1 MSHLLID
8 AGRLACSRLHQ
19 AGHQAFFAGGA
30 VRDRLLARPFS
41 DLDIA
46 TSATPAQ
53 VTDLFPNARTV
64 GASFG
69 VVLINLQGVE
79 LQIATFRS
87 DHSYSDHRRPRL
99 VTYET
104 DPRRDVLRRDF
115 TINGLL
121 EDPLTGEILDYVNG
135 RADLDARIIRAIGQ
149 PAARFAEDALRMLRA
164 IRFAARLGFAID
176 PATLAA
182 IRASAPTIQAIS
194 AERVR
199 DELSLIL
206 TESGPLLGL
215 TLLEATGLLPL
226 ILPEISAMQG
236 VNQPPEYHPEGD
248 VFTHTLLCLQTLE
261 NPSIELALAALL
273 HDVAK
278 PATFNDSSGRI
289 RFNDHA
295 ELGARMASDI
305 LTRLRYPNAVIES
318 VASLIA
324 NHMRFMEVERMGQAA
339 FKRLLRL
346 PRFDDQLE
354 LLRIDSLAALRP
366 LTTYDLV
373 RRRIA
378 EIPPEHI
385 RPPRLLTGDDL
396 IALGYPPGPLVGD
409 ILHAIE
415 TAQLDG
421 ALSTPDAARQF
432 VQSRFPPKSPSPP

>member
-8 AGRLACSRLHQ
+8 AGRHACARLRG

-30 VRDRLLARPFS
+30 VRDRLLSRPFT

-53 VTDLFPNARTV
+53 VTALFPDARTV

-69 VVLINLQGVE
+69 VVLVQCLGVE
-79 LQIATFRS
+79 LQVATFRS
-87 DHSYSDHRRPRL
+87 DHSYSDHRRPSS

-104 DPRRDVLRRDF
+104 DPRADALRRDF

-135 RADLDARIIRAIGQ
+135 RADLDARIIRAIGN

-164 IRFAARLGFAID
+164 IRFAARLGFSID

-182 IRASAPTIQAIS
+182 IRASAPTILAIS

-206 TESGPLLGL
+206 TENGPFLGL
-215 TLLEATGLLPL
+215 TLLDSTGLLPL
-226 ILPEISAMQG
+226 ILPEISAMHG
-236 VNQPPEYHPEGD
+236 VAQPPEYHPEGD
-248 VFTHTLLCLQTLE
+248 VFTHTLLCLQHLE

-289 RFNDHA
+289 RFDGHA
-295 ELGARMASDI
+295 ELGARMATGI
-305 LTRLRYPNAVIES
+305 LTRLRYPNSVIES

-324 NHMRFMEVERMGQAA
+324 NHMRFMEVERMGEAA
-339 FKRLLRL
+339 FKHLLRL

-373 RRRIA
+373 HRRIA
-378 EIPPEHI
+378 EIPPEQI

-396 IALGYPPGPLVGD
+396 IAMGFTPGKRLGE
-409 ILHAIE
+409 ILQAIE
-415 TAQLDG
+415 EAQLAG
-421 ALSTPDAARQF
+421 ALSTPADARAF
-432 VQSRFPPKSPSPP
+432 IAFRFRS

>member
-1 MSHLLID
+1 MSHLLIE
-8 AGRLACSRLHQ
+8 AGSHACARLRD

-30 VRDRLLARPFS
+30 VRDRLLSRPFT

-53 VTDLFPNARTV
+53 VTALFPNARTV

-69 VVLINLQGVE
+69 VVLVDLKGVE

-87 DHSYSDHRRPRL
+87 DHSYSDHRRPSS
-99 VTYET
+99 VTFET
-104 DPRRDVLRRDF
+104 DPRADVLRRDF

-135 RADLDARIIRAIGQ
+135 RADLDARIIRAIGD
-149 PAARFAEDALRMLRA
+149 PAARFSEDALRMLRA
-164 IRFAARLGFAID
+164 IRFAARLGFSIE
-176 PATLAA
+176 PATLIA
-182 IRASAPTIQAIS
+182 IRFAAPTIQAVS

-206 TESGPLLGL
+206 AESGPALGL
-215 TLLEATGLLPL
+215 SLLDASGLLPL
-226 ILPEISAMQG
+226 ILPEIAAMRG
-236 VNQPPEYHPEGD
+236 VAQPPEYHPEGD
-248 VFTHTLLCLQTLE
+248 VFTHTLLCLQHLE

-289 RFNDHA
+289 RFDGHA
-295 ELGARMASDI
+295 ELGARMARDI

-373 RRRIA
+373 RLRIA
-378 EIPPEHI
+378 EIPPEQI
-385 RPPRLLTGDDL
+385 RPPRLLNGDDL
-396 IALGYPPGPLVGD
+396 IAMGFTPGKRLGE

-415 TAQLDG
+415 EAQLEG
-421 ALSTPDAARQF
+421 ALLTPADARAF
-432 VQSRFPPKSPSPP
+432 VAFRFRS

>member
-1 MSHLLID
+1 MSDALIH
-8 AGRLACSRLHQ
+8 AGRLACDRLRG

-30 VRDRLLARPFS
+30 VRDRLLGRRFS

-46 TSATPAQ
+46 TSARPDQ
-53 VTDLFPNARTV
+53 VMALFPGARTV
-64 GASFG
+64 GAAFG
-69 VVLINLQGVE
+69 VVLVSLEGVE

-87 DHSYSDHRRPRL
+87 DHSYSGHRRPSS

-104 DPRRDVLRRDF
+104 DPRLDVLRRDF

-121 EDPLTGEILDYVNG
+121 EDPLTGEILDFVNG
-135 RADLDARIIRAIGQ
+135 RADLDARVVRAIGD

-164 IRFAARLGFAID
+164 VRFAARLGFAIH
-176 PATLAA
+176 PATFDA
-182 IRASAPTIQAIS
+182 IRAAAPTIGAIS

-206 TESGPLLGL
+206 TESGTRQGFVILDQS
-215 TLLEATGLLPL
+215 ALLPL

-236 VNQPPEYHPEGD
+236 VAQPPEFHPEGD
-248 VFTHTLLCLQTLE
+248 VWTHTLLCLEHLE
-261 NPSIELALAALL
+261 SPPLELALAALL

-278 PATFNDSSGRI
+278 PATFNDSTGRI
-289 RFNDHA
+289 RFDGHA
-295 ELGARMASDI
+295 ELGARMAGDI
-305 LTRLRYPNAVIES
+305 LARLRYPNAVIDS
-318 VASLIA
+318 VISLVA
-324 NHMRFMEVERMGQAA
+324 NHMRFMDAERMGQAA

-373 RRRIA
+373 RRRIS
-378 EIPPEHI
+378 EIPPEQI
-385 RPPRLLTGDDL
+385 RPSRLLTGDDL
-396 IALGYPPGPLVGD
+396 IALGYPPGPLIGE
-409 ILHAIE
+409 ILDALE

-421 ALSTPDAARQF
+421 ALSTPKEARAF
-432 VQSRFPPKSPSPP
+432 ASSHYPL

>member
-1 MSHLLID
+1 MSHLLIE
-8 AGRLACSRLHQ
+8 AGRHACTRLRE

-30 VRDRLLARPFS
+30 VRDRLLHRPFT

-46 TSATPAQ
+46 TSATPDQ
-53 VTDLFPNARTV
+53 VTALFPNARTV

-69 VVLINLQGVE
+69 VVLVNIEDVE

-87 DHSYSDHRRPRL
+87 DHSYSDHRRPGS

-104 DPRRDVLRRDF
+104 DPRADVLRRDF

-121 EDPLTGEILDYVNG
+121 ENPLTGEILDYVNG
-135 RADLDARIIRAIGQ
+135 RADLEARIIRAIGH
-149 PAARFAEDALRMLRA
+149 PSVRFAEDALRMLRA
-164 IRFAARLGFAID
+164 IRFAARLGFSIEPD
-176 PATLAA
+176 TLIA
-182 IRASAPTIQAIS
+182 IRFAAPTIQAIS

-206 TESGPLLGL
+206 TESGPAFGL
-215 TLLEATGLLPL
+215 TLLDATGLLPL
-226 ILPEISAMQG
+226 ILPEIAAMQG
-236 VNQPPEYHPEGD
+236 VAQPPEYHPEGD
-248 VFTHTLLCLQTLE
+248 VFAHTLLCLTNLE
-261 NPSIELALAALL
+261 SPSLELALAALL
-273 HDVAK
+273 HDIAK
-278 PATFNDSSGRI
+278 PVTFNNSTGRI
-289 RFNDHA
+289 RFDGHA
-295 ELGARMASDI
+295 ELGARMAQEI
-305 LTRLRYPNAVIES
+305 LTRLRYPNAVVES

-324 NHMRFMEVERMGQAA
+324 NHMRFMETERMGQAA

-346 PRFDDQLE
+346 PRFGDQLE

-366 LTTYDLV
+366 LHTYDLV

-378 EIPPEHI
+378 EFPPEQI

-396 IALGYPPGPLVGD
+396 IAMGYQPGKLIGE

-421 ALSTPDAARQF
+421 ALSTPDEARAL
-432 VQSRFPPKSPSPP
+432 VSARFHS